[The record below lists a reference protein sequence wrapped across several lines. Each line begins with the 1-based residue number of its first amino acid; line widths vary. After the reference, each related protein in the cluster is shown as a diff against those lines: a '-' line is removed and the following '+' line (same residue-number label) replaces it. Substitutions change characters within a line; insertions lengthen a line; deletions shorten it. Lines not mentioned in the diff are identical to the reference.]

1 MTESERQ
8 NRFSK
13 SYLSI
18 FASYFVPHRKLFFL
32 DLACALGIAL
42 VDLSFPIVS
51 RYALQNYLPNKM
63 FREFAIVII
72 AMVFI
77 YLLRSG
83 LQYIV
88 TFWGHLMG
96 VRMEADMRQ
105 DLFSHLSQMSFRF
118 YDNNRTGTLLSRIV
132 SDLFDITE
140 LAHHGPE
147 DLFIATVT
155 LLGSF
160 IFMLHIRWQLA
171 LLLILMIPFIVL
183 LTMRQRRHMADS
195 SKNVKVTTGQINA
208 DIESSISGAR
218 TAQAFTNEK
227 FEIKKFTRGNNAYRD
242 AKRGFYH
249 SMAIYQTGMEF
260 MTSIL
265 NVMVIGVGGYFVS
278 QGQMDLV
285 DLITFNLYVNAF
297 LVPIRKL
304 VAFFEQYTK
313 GMAGLER
320 FTDLMRIEPEIEDS
334 PDAKEI
340 YPLTG
345 DIVYD
350 DVTFSYNP
358 EDSKDQT
365 VLRNL
370 SLTIPQGKKV
380 AIVGPSGS
388 GKTTLC
394 QLLPRFYE
402 VQDGRITVGGHDIK
416 DLTLR
421 SLRAQI
427 GIVQQDV
434 FIFADTILE
443 NIRYGRP
450 DASYEEVI
458 AAAKLADIDDFIRTL
473 PDGYDTVVGERGT
486 TLSGGQRQRVSIA
499 RIFLKN
505 PPIMI
510 LDEATSALDTATEVR
525 IQKALDDLAA
535 GRTSLI
541 IAHRLSTIRNADM
554 IVYLDNNGIQEKGSH
569 DELMKNNG
577 PYRRLYEA
585 QYKVL

>member
-1 MTESERQ
+1 MTELERQ
-8 NRFSK
+8 KRFSK
-13 SYLSI
+13 SLLGI

-51 RYALQNYLPNKM
+51 RYALQNYLPHQKY
-63 FREFAIVII
+63 REFALIII
-72 AMVFI
+72 ALIGV
-77 YLLRSG
+77 YLIRSV

-96 VRMEADMRQ
+96 VRMEADMRR
-105 DLFSHLSQMSFRF
+105 DLFTHMSHMSFRF
-118 YDNNRTGTLLSRIV
+118 YDQNRTGTLLSRIV

-147 DLFIATVT
+147 DLFIASIT
-155 LLGSF
+155 LVGSF
-160 IFMLHIRWQLA
+160 IFMLQIRWQLA

-183 LTMRQRRHMADS
+183 LTIRQRKRMSAS
-195 SKNVKVTTGQINA
+195 SLDVKVTTGQINS

-227 FEIKKFTRGNNAYRD
+227 FEIKKFDRGNNAYRD
-242 AKRGFYH
+242 AKRGFYR
-249 SMAIYQTGMEF
+249 SMAVYQTGMEF

-265 NVMVIGVGGYFVS
+265 NVLVIGVGGYYVAL
-278 QGQMDLV
+278 GQMDLV

-313 GMAGLER
+313 GMAGLQR

-334 PDAKEI
+334 PDARDV
-340 YPLTG
+340 YPLNG

-350 DVTFSYNP
+350 NITFSYNP
-358 EDSKDQT
+358 EDSDDQT

-370 SLTIPQGKKV
+370 SLTVPQGKKV
-380 AIVGPSGS
+380 AVVGPSGS

-402 VQDGRITVGGHDIK
+402 TQEGTITIGGHDIN
-416 DLTLR
+416 DVTLQ

-434 FIFADTILE
+434 FIFADSIME

-450 DASYEEVI
+450 SATFEEVVQ
-458 AAAKLADIDDFIRTL
+458 AAKLADIDDFIRSL
-473 PDGYDTVVGERGT
+473 PEGYETIVGERGT

-525 IQKALDDLAA
+525 IQRALDQLAS

-541 IAHRLSTIRNADM
+541 IAHRLSTIRNADI
-554 IVYLDNNGIQEKGSH
+554 IVYLDQNGICEKGTH
-569 DELMKNNG
+569 EELMANDG
-577 PYRRLYEA
+577 PYKKLYEA
-585 QYKVL
+585 QYNVL

>member
-8 NRFSK
+8 NRFGK
-13 SYLSI
+13 SVLRI
-18 FASYFVPHRKLFFL
+18 FAGYFVPHRKLFFL
-32 DLACALGIAL
+32 DLACALGISL

-51 RYALQNYLPNKM
+51 RYALQQYLPNKM
-63 FREFAIVII
+63 FREFTIVILALI
-72 AMVFI
+72 FVYI
-77 YLLRSG
+77 LRSG

-88 TFWGHLMG
+88 TYWGHLMG

-105 DLFSHLSQMSFRF
+105 DLFTHMSHMSFRF
-118 YDNNRTGTLLSRIV
+118 YDNNRTGNLLARIV

-147 DLFIATVT
+147 DLFIATIT
-155 LLGSF
+155 LIGSF
-160 IFMLHIRWQLA
+160 IFMLKIRWQLA
-171 LLLILMIPFIVL
+171 LLLIVMIPFIVL
-183 LTMRQRRHMADS
+183 LTMRQRKHMADA
-195 SKNVKVTTGQINA
+195 SKNVKVTTGRINS

-227 FEIKKFTRGNNAYRD
+227 FEIKKFTHGNNAYRD

-249 SMAIYQTGMEF
+249 AMAVYQTGMEF
-260 MTSIL
+260 MTSFL
-265 NVMVIGVGGYFVS
+265 NVLVIGVGGYYVS
-278 QGQMDLV
+278 QGKMDLV
-285 DLITFNLYVNAF
+285 DLLTFNLYVNAF

-320 FTDLMRIEPEIEDS
+320 FTDLMRMDPEIEDA
-334 PDAKEI
+334 PDAVDV
-340 YPLTG
+340 YPLNG

-350 DVTFSYNP
+350 DVTFSYDP
-358 EDSKDQT
+358 EDSDDQT
-365 VLRNL
+365 VLSNL
-370 SLTIPQGKKV
+370 SLTIPEGDKV

-402 VQDGRITVGGHDIK
+402 IQEGQITIGGHDIRK
-416 DLTLR
+416 VTLQ

-434 FIFADTILE
+434 FIFADSILE

-458 AAAKLADIDDFIRTL
+458 AAAKLADIDDFIRSL
-473 PDGYDTVVGERGT
+473 PDGYDTIVGERGT

-510 LDEATSALDTATEVR
+510 LDEATSALDTATEVK
-525 IQKALDDLAA
+525 IQKALDDLAS

-541 IAHRLSTIRNADM
+541 IAHRLSTIRNADT
-554 IVYLDNNGIQEKGSH
+554 IVYLDNQGIQEKGSH
-569 DELMKNNG
+569 EELMENNG
-577 PYRRLYEA
+577 PYRKLYEA
-585 QYKVL
+585 QYDVI